1 MSTTCWSASAWSAF
15 VIEQLNSD
23 SSEGDVGSWG
33 FIGLAYGVASV
44 ALLGYLILL
53 KGRLRGA
60 WDELAALERD
70 GRRRT
75 G

>member
-1 MSTTCWSASAWSAF
+1 
-15 VIEQLNSD
+15 
-23 SSEGDVGSWG
+23 
-33 FIGLAYGVASV
+33 VASV

-60 WDELAALERD
+60 WDELAGLDREG
-70 GRRRT
+70 GRRS